1 MMFQA
6 PAEAMAFSLRAS
18 KLFIHRMIEGMKPEE
33 LLAQPL
39 PEMNSI
45 AWMFGHLA
53 LVDRRQLKWLGL
65 TELPALPEGFEAQ
78 FKATGTKAIAQT
90 GLSAPSA
97 IVAIFDTHRDTLI
110 AALPNIEPSI
120 FAQPTEVIRPW
131 FSDKGE
137 ASLFMGLHTMLHV
150 GQISAIRRAL
160 GYAPL
165 L

>member
-1 MMFQA
+1 MFQA
-6 PAEAMAFSLRAS
+6 PADAMAFSLRAS
-18 KLFIHRMIEGMKPEE
+18 KLFLHRIIEGMKPEE

-39 PEMNSI
+39 PELNSI

-53 LVDRRQLKWLGL
+53 LVDRRQLKWLGV
-65 TELPALPEGFEAQ
+65 TELPALPEGFEAR
-78 FKATGTKAIAQT
+78 FKTTGTAAVAQSDL
-90 GLSAPSA
+90 GEPSE
-97 IVAIFDTHRDTLI
+97 IIAIFDTHRDALI
-110 AALPNIEPSI
+110 AALPSIDPSF

-131 FSDKGE
+131 FADKGE
-137 ASLFMGLHTMLHV
+137 ATLFMGLHTMLHV